1 MTASQTAG
9 KHCSAC
15 QVRYQVWCFMATV
28 FSFWAMA
35 PVLWKH
41 GGERWMAA
49 GWRITFLWPVCL
61 MCFSVPFLQ
70 VERHHK
76 AIVSMAYVV
85 TPCVWKDTFSSV
97 IHKVVCWQKL
107 RCAGGCEDGADPGRL
122 TPLRLVLSGR
132 QPVLWFDD
140 SECDF
145 RMEDWLYG
153 SYKCSFTISSSREG
167 GSAHSFDALKF
178 VHLLMIFSWYSLLF
192 SCTRTPTGT
201 IMAHHLCFPGSACFC
216 LCSVLPNRTALIW
229 LQEGFQCCIRYS
241 VNTWFYAINPSI
253 VWKGDSGEFKN
264 MTTSCG
270 CVVLFWLSLQL

>member
-1 MTASQTAG
+1 
-9 KHCSAC
+9 
-15 QVRYQVWCFMATV
+15 
-28 FSFWAMA
+28 
-35 PVLWKH
+35 
-41 GGERWMAA
+41 
-49 GWRITFLWPVCL
+49 

-167 GSAHSFDALKF
+167 SAHSFDALKF
-178 VHLLMIFSWYSLLF
+178 VDLLMIFSWYSLLF

-270 CVVLFWLSLQL
+270 CVVLFGCHYNCSRVSNGQKWVEVLWADWAEFLGVNFNIELICNGEVETRNGPIATYDIYVRK